1 MAAYSSLQICFQNV
15 LHYFILWCDYTCFYF
30 MDVELF
36 LNWLSFAPILWP
48 LPKKVYRHYKVSYLS
63 SLFTLSLPR
72 PSLTIFLKVFALQ
85 LCFTSLEGNSP
96 FCAYIGPQ
104 WRRRVL
110 HAKSVISAV
119 VFLLIFRFERHPKK
133 VNENKWR
140 KMGRQDQATNSF
152 CGTSCLNDKRMLQR
166 WRI

>member
-1 MAAYSSLQICFQNV
+1 MF
-15 LHYFILWCDYTCFYF
+15 
-30 MDVELF
+30 LF
-36 LNWLSFAPILWP
+36 HGCRTVFKLIIFRSHP
-48 LPKKVYRHYKVSYLS
+48 LAIAKKVYRHYKVSYLS

-72 PSLTIFLKVFALQ
+72 PFLTIFLKVFALQ

-140 KMGRQDQATNSF
+140 KMGSSLSDF
-152 CGTSCLNDKRMLQR
+152 VLL
-166 WRI
+166 